1 MRGLSFGIV
10 FLLVGSIILLMIA
23 DSYIRRV
30 IREYPMSVATG
41 VVQNLLD
48 SAMETVLS
56 DSNMPNM
63 SEIDRVIY
71 DGGQNVMSIQV
82 DTAALNR
89 VKTAFVSKL
98 KRVIY
103 DYGDYITIKVPIGT
117 LIGNEYTLGRGPKV
131 SFKLQF
137 STTFHTSLQSEFAEA
152 SINSTLHTIYM
163 NVVCNLFL
171 IIPWG
176 NVSERVNTNYIVA
189 QTIIAGKIPE
199 AFTNV
204 FDANGEVTDD
214 LFNYGAEVD

>member
-1 MRGLSFGIV
+1 MRVCCSKVSGRRRGFIGHGSKVRLRGLGFGIV

-103 DYGDYITIKVPIGT
+103 DYVDYITIKVPIGT
-117 LIGNEYTLGRGPKV
+117 LI
-131 SFKLQF
+131 
-137 STTFHTSLQSEFAEA
+137 
-152 SINSTLHTIYM
+152 
-163 NVVCNLFL
+163 
-171 IIPWG
+171 
-176 NVSERVNTNYIVA
+176 
-189 QTIIAGKIPE
+189 
-199 AFTNV
+199 
-204 FDANGEVTDD
+204 
-214 LFNYGAEVD
+214 